1 MPLKRG
7 ENVRQTT
14 SPKKAGPNKA
24 DPQRLHLV
32 FGGELTA
39 LDSHE
44 FRDLNHLDI
53 VGVFPNY
60 DSAFSAWKA
69 AAQRTVDNAMMRYVI
84 VHLHKLLEP
93 DASAH
98 PSAHSG
104 NEAAVKS

>member
-1 MPLKRG
+1 MRKPTPPTP
-7 ENVRQTT
+7 E
-14 SPKKAGPNKA
+14 A
-24 DPQRLHLV
+24 QRLHLV

-60 DSAFSAWKA
+60 DLAFAAWKA

-93 DASAH
+93 GNGKLTSAQF
-98 PSAHSG
+98 
-104 NEAAVKS
+104 NTEAASKP